1 MSGGGGMMAVSQTW
15 GGSMTFPIQPPIGR
29 PIISAVTGTN
39 GKTSVATATQQL
51 MRRIGW
57 RVAGY
62 DSTGV
67 TEVDGTLR
75 ESRVRRSPD
84 YLPELIDA
92 QARAGAQ
99 ALSIEAFVGILAD
112 GLFDRVSVD
121 TAVSTGLERDHID
134 VHRSVE
140 GYWNAKLR
148 LFREY
153 LQPDGLAIIAADS
166 AQGDL
171 VREAVDRRGI
181 RLIVVG
187 DGGDVC
193 TERVSEEAGRL
204 VGTLRVEGAAHRI
217 SLPTVHAVAVTN
229 LLLAAAAVI
238 GAGGEP
244 AAVADALAHVEPPP
258 GRLQLIAEKD
268 GVTAMVDTAHN
279 PGALRVALRAVR
291 SRTTGRVILVF
302 GAGGERDRGKR
313 AHMGSTA
320 AELADV
326 VVLTDDNP
334 RREPPDRIRAEV
346 RAGIP
351 DAIEIPSRMDAIHA
365 ALQMAHPG
373 DLVLVAGKGDETTQI
388 VGTGKVPH
396 DDREILRRA
405 LS

>member
-1 MSGGGGMMAVSQTW
+1 
-15 GGSMTFPIQPPIGR
+15 MTFRIQPPAGR

-39 GKTSVATATQQL
+39 GKTSVATATRQL
-51 MRRIGW
+51 MTHIGW
-57 RVAGY
+57 RAAGY

-67 TEVDGTLR
+67 TDVDGTLR

-112 GLFDRVSVD
+112 GLFDRVCVD

-153 LQPDGLAIIAADS
+153 LRPDGLAIIAADS
-166 AQGDL
+166 ARGDL
-171 VREAVDRRGI
+171 VREAAETRGI
-181 RLIVVG
+181 RVIVVG
-187 DGGDVC
+187 DGGDLH
-193 TERVSEEAGRL
+193 TEDVREDEGRL
-204 VGTLRVEGAAHRI
+204 VGTLRIEGTPHRI
-217 SLPTVHAVAVTN
+217 SLPTVHSVAVTN

-238 GAGGEP
+238 GAGGDP
-244 AAVADALAHVEPPP
+244 ADVADALGRVEPPP

-279 PGALRVALRAVR
+279 PGALRVALRSVR
-291 SRTTGRVILVF
+291 ARTAGRVILVF

-313 AHMGSTA
+313 APMGAIA

-326 VVLTDDNP
+326 AILTDDNP

-351 DAIEIPSRMDAIHA
+351 DAIEIPSRTDAIHA
-365 ALQMAHPG
+365 ALRMARPG
-373 DLVLVAGKGDETTQI
+373 DVVLVAGKGDESTQI
-388 VGTGKVPH
+388 VGTAKVPH

-405 LS
+405 LA

>member
-1 MSGGGGMMAVSQTW
+1 
-15 GGSMTFPIQPPIGR
+15 MTFRIEPPTGR

-39 GKTSVATATQQL
+39 GKTSVATATRQL
-51 MRRIGW
+51 MTLIGW
-57 RVAGY
+57 RAAGY

-67 TEVDGTLR
+67 TDVDGTLR

-92 QARAGAQ
+92 QARAGAR

-112 GLFDRVSVD
+112 GLFDRVCVD

-153 LQPDGLAIIAADS
+153 LRPDGLAIISADS

-171 VREAVDRRGI
+171 VRDAVDRRGI

-187 DGGDVC
+187 DGGDLH
-193 TERVSEEAGRL
+193 TEGVREEEGRL
-204 VGTLRVEGAAHRI
+204 VGTLRVDGLPHRI
-217 SLPTVHAVAVTN
+217 SLPTVHSVAVTN

-279 PGALRVALRAVR
+279 PGALRVALRSVR
-291 SRTTGRVILVF
+291 ARTAGRIILVF

-313 AHMGSTA
+313 SQMGAIA

-326 VVLTDDNP
+326 AILTDDNP

-346 RAGIP
+346 RAGVP
-351 DAIEIPSRMDAIHA
+351 DALEIPSRADAIHA
-365 ALQMAHPG
+365 ALQMARPG

-388 VGTGKVPH
+388 VGTVKVPH

-405 LS
+405 LA